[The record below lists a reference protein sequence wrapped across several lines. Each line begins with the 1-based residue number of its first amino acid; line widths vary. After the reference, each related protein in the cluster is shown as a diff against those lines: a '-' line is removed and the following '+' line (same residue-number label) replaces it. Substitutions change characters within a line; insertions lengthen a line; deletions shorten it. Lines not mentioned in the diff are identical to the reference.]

1 MQVRRLAIYA
11 ALIALAAC
19 SHLTVAPK
27 PVVAH
32 AIAFDKNAQN
42 AGIIDCDVN
51 GCKVTAN
58 WVAKY
63 RQLESEFHKTF
74 PDDVNIKPERDHFRA
89 PYDVVEHFTQLKAAE
104 RGSP

>member
-1 MQVRRLAIYA
+1 MQVRRLAISA
-11 ALIALAAC
+11 ALIALSAC

-32 AIAFDKNAQN
+32 AIAFDQNSPN

-74 PDDVNIKPERDHFRA
+74 PDDVNIKPEGDHFRA
-89 PYDVVEHFTQLKAAE
+89 PYGCVEFYTQMKAAE